1 MRLTF
6 YTRADEP
13 GKPRRRLDI
22 GDEMRA
28 LMVSDAGSAVSLD
41 AETMSEPLLDTQPDV
56 AAEFEQRLADC
67 SQLAFRVAMG
77 VLHNREDAED
87 IAQESFIRA
96 YRNFHRL
103 RDRERF
109 RGWLARIAWRLALDR
124 IRASGRRERR
134 EQASLQ
140 GLPEPTVEDLAASN
154 EFQAHLARAMDELP
168 EKLRKTLVLAAV
180 EGHDLEEVGRLMSL
194 PEGTVKSRLFLARKK
209 LAEKLQWVVSGT
221 KKS

>member
-1 MRLTF
+1 
-6 YTRADEP
+6 
-13 GKPRRRLDI
+13 
-22 GDEMRA
+22 
-28 LMVSDAGSAVSLD
+28 
-41 AETMSEPLLDTQPDV
+41 MSEPLLDTQSGV

-87 IAQESFIRA
+87 VAQEAFIRA
-96 YRNFHRL
+96 YRNFDRL

-134 EQASLQ
+134 ELAAMQ
-140 GLPEPTVEDLAASN
+140 GPPEPSVEDIAASS
-154 EFQAHLARAMDELP
+154 EFKAHLSRAMEELP

-180 EGHDLEEVGRLMSL
+180 EGHDLQEVGRLMGL